1 MGENPPGLFAVAD
14 EDDDDIMSLSES
26 GSSASVSVDEAT
38 MDQRLAC
45 IEFQRARLRANE
57 KFARGL
63 NAVPYLWFWLCS
75 LYVLV
80 GGVLIAL

>member
-1 MGENPPGLFAVAD
+1 MGENPPGAPAVTD
-14 EDDDDIMSLSES
+14 DQDDDAMSLSES
-26 GSSASVSVDEAT
+26 GSYSASLDEAT

-63 NAVPYLWFWLCS
+63 NGVPYLWF
-75 LYVLV
+75 
-80 GGVLIAL
+80 